1 MAPALRLFWPTPA
14 PRHLGEGG
22 PRDSSLL
29 VGWWRESNRAGG
41 SVDVVVAGVVR
52 RAEDLRPIAKG
63 AGRWVDAPRYEGLGP
78 PTLVGRVSGA
88 DGERV
93 DVPSGSKGG
102 PWIEASRD
110 DDGIPR
116 IDETSGV
123 DAYRVLV
130 VLHDPP
136 RPPLR
141 RVSVRSVAAGARRP
155 LRDDETGLEWAT
167 KAMELG
173 GRLDRS
179 ERRDETTSFGVRHHR
194 LIPSGSFADVVV
206 GRAARA
212 VGHAA
217 EHVAR
222 VLDAKVIPGV
232 LNSGRDAHRW
242 RVFGSGGVRLS
253 LIHI

>member
-52 RAEDLRPIAKG
+52 RAEDLRPVAKG
-63 AGRWVDAPRYEGLGP
+63 AGRLVDAPRYEGLGP
-78 PTLVGRVSGA
+78 PTLIGRVSGD
-88 DGERV
+88 DGKRV

-123 DAYRVLV
+123 DASRVLV
-130 VLHDPP
+130 VLHDTAPGP
-136 RPPLR
+136 RAPVPSMLHAALR
-141 RVSVRSVAAGARRP
+141 VVAAARRH
-155 LRDDETGLEWAT
+155 GL
-167 KAMELG
+167 G
-173 GRLDRS
+173 
-179 ERRDETTSFGVRHHR
+179 
-194 LIPSGSFADVVV
+194 
-206 GRAARA
+206 
-212 VGHAA
+212 
-217 EHVAR
+217 R
-222 VLDAKVIPGV
+222 VLI
-232 LNSGRDAHRW
+232 LAHREEEATG
-242 RVFGSGGVRLS
+242 RGGCGCCCGRCCD
-253 LIHI
+253 